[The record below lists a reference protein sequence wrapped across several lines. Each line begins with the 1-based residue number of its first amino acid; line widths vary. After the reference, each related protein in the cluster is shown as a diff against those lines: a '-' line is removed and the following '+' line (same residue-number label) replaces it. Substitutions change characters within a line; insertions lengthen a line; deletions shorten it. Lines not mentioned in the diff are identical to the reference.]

1 MRRQR
6 GENTLSSRNMPFALK
21 NAMNCSSFHS
31 NNTLTLKPDLAL
43 KIQIFENSMK
53 YSWGNFEVF
62 LKKVFANYIAAK
74 MLENK
79 PSGYEKTG
87 ILFIVK

>member
-31 NNTLTLKPDLAL
+31 NNTLTQKPDLGLHPDPIPDLGL

-53 YSWGNFEVF
+53 F
-62 LKKVFANYIAAK
+62 LEEF
-74 MLENK
+74 
-79 PSGYEKTG
+79 
-87 ILFIVK
+87 